1 MWSPLL
7 TSTSAI
13 LGAYYISHSLYVQL
27 SCNTLELDQ
36 LRHLCP
42 PSYGPG
48 APDDCEILP
57 QCVVDE
63 DYQYFFKLQLAA
75 LISTG
80 VALWFLLRKL
90 ARRLG

>member
-1 MWSPLL
+1 
-7 TSTSAI
+7 
-13 LGAYYISHSLYVQL
+13 
-27 SCNTLELDQ
+27 
-36 LRHLCP
+36 
-42 PSYGPG
+42 
-48 APDDCEILP
+48 
-57 QCVVDE
+57 VVDE